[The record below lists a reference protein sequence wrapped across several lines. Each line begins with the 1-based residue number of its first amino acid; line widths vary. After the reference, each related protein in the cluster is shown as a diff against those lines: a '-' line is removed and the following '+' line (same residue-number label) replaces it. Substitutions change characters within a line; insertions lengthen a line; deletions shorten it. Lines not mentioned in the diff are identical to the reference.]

1 VGVQVPLLAY
11 HFEFCPRGRFALT
24 PSPRL
29 RCAGRWRSRFGDSRE
44 HATLPSM
51 DQALQDSGVAQRVA
65 SYFRRQA
72 SPGVISVYL
81 FGSHA
86 RGSAHRQSDIDV
98 GAVLSRA
105 VFPSAS
111 QRFDERVSLSAAL
124 VDALDHNEVDVVVL
138 NDAPPLFA
146 RHIVTAGIRV
156 FCRHEAADRDFVR
169 DTQLRAADL
178 APFLRRTQKIKLE
191 ALRS

>member
-1 VGVQVPLLAY
+1 
-11 HFEFCPRGRFALT
+11 
-24 PSPRL
+24 
-29 RCAGRWRSRFGDSRE
+29 
-44 HATLPSM
+44 M
-51 DQALQDSGVAQRVA
+51 DQALHDSGVAQRVA
-65 SYFRRQA
+65 AYFRRQA
-72 SPGVISVYL
+72 SPGVISAYL

-86 RGSAHRQSDIDV
+86 RGSAHRQSDVDV
-98 GAVLSRA
+98 GVVLSRA

-156 FCRHEAADRDFVR
+156 FCRNEAADRDFVR

>member
-1 VGVQVPLLAY
+1 
-11 HFEFCPRGRFALT
+11 
-24 PSPRL
+24 
-29 RCAGRWRSRFGDSRE
+29 
-44 HATLPSM
+44 M
-51 DQALQDSGVAQRVA
+51 DRAPQKVSVADRVA
-65 SYFRRQA
+65 SYFHAQTT
-72 SPGVISVYL
+72 PGVISAYL

-98 GAVLSRA
+98 GVLLSRE
-105 VFPSAS
+105 VFPSAKG
-111 QRFDERVSLSAAL
+111 RFDQRVRLSAEL

-146 RHIVTAGIRV
+146 RNVVTAGTRV
-156 FCRHEAADRDFVR
+156 FCSDTSADRDFVR

-178 APFLRRTQKIKLE
+178 APFLRRTRKIKLE